1 MPVITT
7 TLSRDGHDISN
18 GLTKRDNWA
27 GEEPGVILVFCIVFI
42 VGCGI
47 FAVIVQ
53 RAIKDRREEREKW
66 VVTEIKDDNYPSN

>member
-7 TLSRDGHDISN
+7 TLSRDDHGISN

-27 GEEPGVILVFCIVFI
+27 AEEPGVILVFCIVFI

-47 FAVIVQ
+47 FALIVQ
-53 RAIKDRREEREKW
+53 RAIKHRREERAKW
-66 VVTEIKDDNYPSN
+66 VVTEIKDDNHSSI